1 MAGGTFDKNV
11 SKVRPGTY
19 INFESTR
26 TDLVGGSVRGI
37 VVIPLISMAYGL
49 QKQFITL
56 QNTAPDAAFDKLGYS
71 IYDGAQPDMVN
82 VREAFKRAQT
92 VIVYN
97 ASTGGTK
104 ASGTGGGLSATAK
117 YEGTRGNSLT
127 YAVVAN
133 PVSGFDVTV
142 TLAGSKVSE
151 YKAVTSA
158 DSLAN
163 DLWITFTASGDLAAE
178 AGVTLA
184 GGVDA
189 TRTNTDITDF
199 LAGLEG
205 IRFNTLAFT
214 PTDTSLFAAC
224 VTTIKG
230 LRENSGKYVK
240 AVVSNYNADYE
251 GIINVT
257 NGVVIGD
264 TTLPPAKAVAWVAGA
279 DAAATNT
286 ESLTYSPYEGA
297 TGISGVKTNEQAI
310 AAINNGEFFFS
321 MSEAGTVVVET
332 DINSLVT
339 LTADKDKTYRKN
351 RVIRV
356 LDTFGDAIKAEFPP
370 NKFNNTDEGWDVME
384 GVGRAVLMRFL
395 NDGAIQNV
403 DYENDFVVDRG
414 SSSGDETYFEVALQ
428 PVDSAE
434 KLYFT
439 VSTR

>member
-26 TDLVGGSVRGI
+26 TDLVGESIRG
-37 VVIPLISMAYGL
+37 VVVLPLTGMNYGL

-71 IYDGAQPDMVN
+71 IYDDTQTDMLLI
-82 VREAFKRAQT
+82 REAFKKART

-97 ASTGGTK
+97 VSNGGTK

-127 YAVVAN
+127 YAVTTN
-133 PVSGFDVTV
+133 PVSGFDVII
-142 TLAGSKVSE
+142 TLAGSKVAE
-151 YKAVTSA
+151 YKGITSA
-158 DSLAN
+158 DALAN
-163 DLWITFTASGDLAAE
+163 DLWITFTADGDLAAV
-178 AGVTLA
+178 AGVTLT
-184 GGVDA
+184 GGA
-189 TRTNTDITDF
+189 NGTTANTDITDF

-205 IRFNTLAFT
+205 VRFTTLAF
-214 PTDTSLFAAC
+214 PLTDETLKVSC
-224 VTTIKG
+224 VTAIKG
-230 LRENSGKYVK
+230 MRENAGKYVK
-240 AVVSNYNADYE
+240 AVVADYNADYE

-257 NGVVIGD
+257 NSVVIGD
-264 TTLPPAKAVAWVAGA
+264 TTLTNAQATAYVAGA
-279 DAAATNT
+279 DAAATDT
-286 ESLTYSPYEGA
+286 VSLTYTPYDGA
-297 TGISGVKTNEQAI
+297 TAISGVKTNDEAVLAI
-310 AAINNGEFFFS
+310 QNGELFFS
-321 MSEAGTVVVET
+321 MSEAGEVVIET

-339 LTADKDKTYRKN
+339 LTATKDKTYKKN

-356 LDTFGDAIKAEFPP
+356 LDTFGDTIKAEFPP
-370 NKFNNTDEGWDVME
+370 NKFNNNEEGWDVME
-384 GVGRAVLMRFL
+384 GVGRAILMRFL
-395 NDGAIQNV
+395 NSGAIQNV
-403 DYENDFVVDRG
+403 DYQNDFVVDRG